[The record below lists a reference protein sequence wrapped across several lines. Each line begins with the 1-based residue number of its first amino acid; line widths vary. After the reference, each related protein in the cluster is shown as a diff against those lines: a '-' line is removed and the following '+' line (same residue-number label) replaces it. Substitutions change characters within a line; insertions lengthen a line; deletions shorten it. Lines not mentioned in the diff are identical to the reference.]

1 MGQKVNPKIFRI
13 GTLNQWNSRW
23 FSRKDYLT
31 YLRQDITIKRFLERE
46 LKEAAVSQID
56 VERSATNITVIIH
69 SAKPG
74 IIIGRGGQGIEELK
88 KKIVTQFLAPTTSL
102 QVTIQEVTDP
112 NTSAE
117 LIAQS
122 IVADLERRMPFR
134 RVMKTAIGRVER
146 AGVRGVKVTVAGRLN
161 GAEIARTETSS
172 SGSLPLHTIRADID
186 YAQAAAHT
194 TYGVIGI
201 KVWIYKGEK
210 FKQDLKNQPL
220 AVEPASAGHRRRP
233 NSHKR

>member
-161 GAEIARTETSS
+161 GAEIARDETFKE
-172 SGSLPLHTIRADID
+172 GNVPLQTLRANIQFAVRHARTGYGTI
-186 YAQAAAHT
+186 
-194 TYGVIGI
+194 GV
-201 KVWIYKGEK
+201 KVWVYKGMV
-210 FKQDLKNQPL
+210 FKKIRQAQ
-220 AVEPASAGHRRRP
+220 SAALT
-233 NSHKR
+233 SLDK

>member
-23 FSRKDYLT
+23 FSRKDYIAF
-31 YLRQDITIKRFLERE
+31 LRQDITIKRFLERE
-46 LKEAAVSQID
+46 LKEAAVAQID
-56 VERSATNITVIIH
+56 IERSATNITVIIH

-88 KKIVTQFLAPTTSL
+88 KKIIKQFLAPKTSL

-134 RVMKTAIGRVER
+134 RVMKQAIGRVER

-161 GAEIARTETSS
+161 GAEIARTETLS

-186 YAQAAAHT
+186 YAQASAHT

-210 FKQDLKNQPL
+210 FKQDIKNQPP
-220 AVEPASAGHRRRP
+220 AVESAPAGARRRP
-233 NSHKR
+233 NTHKR

>member
-1 MGQKVNPKIFRI
+1 
-13 GTLNQWNSRW
+13 
-23 FSRKDYLT
+23 
-31 YLRQDITIKRFLERE
+31 LRQDITIKRFLERE
-46 LKEAAVSQID
+46 LKEAAVAQID
-56 VERSATNITVIIH
+56 VERSATNITIIIH

-88 KKIVTQFLAPTTSL
+88 KKIIKQFLAPKTSL

-134 RVMKTAIGRVER
+134 RVMKQAIGRVER

-161 GAEIARTETSS
+161 GAEIARTEKLLF
-172 SGSLPLHTIRADID
+172 GKVPLHTLRAEID
-186 YAQAAAHT
+186 YALVEAFT
-194 TYGVIGI
+194 LYGAIGI
-201 KVWIYKGEK
+201 KVWICRGEVFVK
-210 FKQDLKNQPL
+210 ELKRG
-220 AVEPASAGHRRRP
+220 EPQSQKE
-233 NSHKR
+233 SETK